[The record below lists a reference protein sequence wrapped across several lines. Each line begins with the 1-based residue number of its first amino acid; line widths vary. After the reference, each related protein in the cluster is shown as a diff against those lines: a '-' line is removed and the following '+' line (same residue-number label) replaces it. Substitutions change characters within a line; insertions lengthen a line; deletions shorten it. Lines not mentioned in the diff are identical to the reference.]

1 MVELAHIQLNVPI
14 GRPISPIPVGS
25 YADDIMLISLVEKV
39 FLSMVKKFKDNI
51 EGSNL
56 TVHPDKCNI
65 FYERR
70 SANRWY
76 KVKSDKLPEIEFS
89 GNIVEVLKRH
99 EEFVYLRKP
108 LTVVRERT

>member
-1 MVELAHIQLNVPI
+1 MVELAHIQLNVPT
-14 GRPISPIPVGS
+14 GRPISPIPVGG
-25 YADDIMLISLVEKV
+25 YADDIILISLLEV

-56 TVHPDKCNI
+56 TVRPDKCNI

-76 KVKSDKLPEIEFS
+76 KAKSDKLPEIDFS
-89 GNIVEVLKRH
+89 GKIVEVLKRH
-99 EEFVYLRKP
+99 EEFVYLGKP
-108 LTVVRERT
+108 ICLIIPN